1 MKLAPFMICLLSG
14 TVTFSECYLGQ
25 TSETL
30 QTEVTPRAHIHE
42 MHKGNGTESNL
53 TGMGPNA
60 GQSAT
65 EKTAKAGAAL
75 QPGEDEG
82 AQAASIT
89 TPELYPELQE
99 GIVTHI
105 ATFTETLQEAG
116 MTVNM
121 VDPHYVKAVT
131 KGGRAEK
138 RGITTCM
145 LLTRV
150 LQPGKS
156 DFEDVT
162 DKDLY
167 VTDEHL
173 ESADLPT
180 KKAVTFEF
188 QDLCARSHTVTLATF
203 TEKEL
208 RDHIGISFNKKTPH
222 YVKMVMP
229 GGHAHRK
236 GVTDCMQLNAVVF
249 EKTGLYVNLTQA
261 RLDDKHWKG
270 QEVTFHFRTV
280 ASVEFS
286 CSALQDR
293 FHAKIDRGDQKL
305 KDFKNLFPYDATG
318 FNGIS
323 DEKFTQGVMQ
333 GMQLTSILQ
342 KDKSRPYNFAKL
354 HALKNS
360 EFKEWKKAENC
371 PLTLV
376 FTGAKKVEYK
386 KEETS
391 SSLGMDFTETIP
403 QEVTG
408 VIQGPAKRKNVS
420 AGWILEGVSLSRKD
434 LTREYLPEDDLK
446 NWEPQGLQTLELQD
460 TCTSAT
466 DPAKTEDGATTVTFK
481 MGEPTWDWDCLGM
494 KISLEPPHF
503 VETVTPGGAAERKN
517 VTRCMLLTT
526 IVKNGRNNRVASK
539 SLEMEAFHA
548 RPLTLIF
555 HKDQEGAQEAEK
567 RELRDLKDDKKL
579 REKAGELGITPHQI
593 IEESMKKGVDNQN
606 ATINLI
612 LEAKYDMNVK
622 CPPPASSQ
630 KARASS
636 QVAPGKFLYGDQRA
650 PPDTRLEQARRL
662 ELNKIP
668 MEQEQRGAEPLVLP
682 ITEPLGVNDLSNRR
696 DQVAKF
702 REEQLG
708 AAE

>member
-42 MHKGNGTESNL
+42 MPKGNGTESNL

-75 QPGEDEG
+75 QLGEDEG

-131 KGGRAEK
+131 KGGRAKK

-150 LQPGKS
+150 LQPGKP
-156 DFEDVT
+156 DFED
-162 DKDLY
+162 

-173 ESADLPT
+173 ESADLP
-180 KKAVTFEF
+180 VTFEF

-261 RLDDKHWKG
+261 RLDDKHWKD
-270 QEVTFHFRTV
+270 QEVAFHFRTV
-280 ASVEFS
+280 ASVKFS
-286 CSALQDR
+286 CDVLKDR
-293 FHAKIDRGDQKL
+293 FSKTVDPGDQKL
-305 KDFKNLFPYDATG
+305 KDFKNLFPYNATG
-318 FNGIS
+318 FNGTS
-323 DEKFTQGVMQ
+323 DTKFTQGVMQ

-342 KDKSRPYNFAKL
+342 KDKSRPYDFAKL

-376 FTGAKKVEYK
+376 FTGVKKVEYK

-391 SSLGMDFTETIP
+391 GSLGMDFTETIP

-434 LTREYLPEDDLK
+434 LTREYLPEDDLN

-503 VETVTPGGAAERKN
+503 VETVTEGGAAAKKN
-517 VTRCMLLTT
+517 VERCMFLTH
-526 IVKNGRNNRVASK
+526 IVKNGRKNRVTSK
-539 SLEMEAFHA
+539 ILEMEAFHA
-548 RPLTLIF
+548 QPLTLIF
-555 HKDQEGAQEAEK
+555 HKDLNQAQAAEK
-567 RELRDLKDDKKL
+567 KELEGLDEAKL
-579 REKAGELGITPHQI
+579 EEMAGELRITHSDILKASGQGSKNGMI
-593 IEESMKKGVDNQN
+593 
-606 ATINLI
+606 TLI
-612 LEAKYDMNVK
+612 LQAKYNMNVE

-636 QVAPGKFLYGDQRA
+636 QVAPGKVPYGDQRA
-650 PPDTRLEQARRL
+650 PPDPRLERARR

-682 ITEPLGVNDLSNRR
+682 ITEPVGVNDLNDRR
-696 DQVAKF
+696 DKVAKA